1 VTFVLGAARY
11 EGAPTFSAYL
21 DSVAKH
27 PELWQGVYR
36 TAVISGEAAERLRQI
51 PGTWRLL
58 ALSEDWC
65 GDAVSILP
73 VIARLA
79 ERSGTDL
86 RVLPRDANADLMDAH
101 LTSGTRSVPVVM
113 VLNDAYEVATWWGP
127 RPAVVQR
134 WYRNEAYMLP
144 KEERTRRKRAWYARD
159 RGRTVVDEVI
169 EAVERASRR
178 VSGNGQAATR

>member
-1 VTFVLGAARY
+1 MSLVVGAARY
-11 EGAPTFSAYL
+11 EEASTFGAYL
-21 DSVAKH
+21 ATVAKH

-36 TAVISGEAAERLRQI
+36 TAVVSGDSAERLRRI
-51 PGTWRLL
+51 SGNWRLL

-79 ERSGTDL
+79 EQAGTDL

-101 LTSGTRSVPVVM
+101 LTLGTRSVPVVL
-113 VLNDAYEVATWWGP
+113 VLNDAYEVVTWWGP

-134 WYRNEAYMLP
+134 WYRNEAHMLP

-159 RGRTVVDEVI
+159 RGRTVVDEVV

-178 VSGNGQAATR
+178 VSGNGRAATR